1 MKMLVYVPHV
11 PHVPHT
17 MWRGNE
23 CSCHNHYGRVEI
35 PGAFLFWAI
44 VILVVLNVVLYKIF
58 KDD

>member
-1 MKMLVYVPHV
+1 MEIIVYVPYV

-17 MWRGNE
+17 MWRSNE
-23 CSCHNHYGRVEI
+23 CPCHNNYGRVEI

-44 VILVVLNVVLYKIF
+44 VILVVLNVVLYNIF

>member
-1 MKMLVYVPHV
+1 MLVHV

-17 MWRGNE
+17 MWGGNE
-23 CSCHNHYGRVEI
+23 CSCHNHYNQVEI
-35 PGAFLFWAI
+35 PLWCFLVWAI

>member
-1 MKMLVYVPHV
+1 MEMLVYVPYV

-23 CSCHNHYGRVEI
+23 CSCHNHYNQVEI

-44 VILVVLNVVLYKIF
+44 VILVVLNVVLYKMF